1 MAHQHTGTHHHHL
14 AVFALQNSVLLKGPA
29 KKLEAEKSEW
39 IPDSGSPVD
48 TFPFKSGRKT

>member
-1 MAHQHTGTHHHHL
+1 MAPQHTGTHHHHL